1 MNALDS
7 DARRL
12 VHLPALLISWLVVAT
27 GALVVWYGARQL
39 ERRAVDGELILTRA
53 ETNRGL
59 AIQREVLDRD
69 DVFLLYGSSEIVRP
83 SLFRAME
90 FFRASPT
97 GFRVVGVGDRGTPL
111 AVTAYNLA
119 ALGESLRGRKVAL
132 SVSHNFF
139 HADRNPDRE
148 LQTYRGTFSVL
159 HASQI
164 AFGGSPSASMRRR
177 VAERL
182 LRQPET
188 LEREPLIRAA
198 LEWQAD
204 ESRVVAPLAVAALTP
219 LGRAQLAVLSFQ
231 DHLRL
236 ARSLRRAASPL
247 PGGTSEAPIDW
258 RTLSDSAERLYR
270 PLASNNPFGMI
281 HHWWSNFEHVLL
293 PLRGTRTDSAWIR
306 SVSHAPAWHD
316 LALLLD
322 IVTSAGGEPLLLSMP
337 YKGAFRDFEGTTPA
351 ARRVYY
357 DSLRAHAARAG
368 VVSRDFAEFEND
380 RWFMRDQSAHPSP
393 KGWVHYD
400 QAMDEF
406 FRPAER

>member
-1 MNALDS
+1 MTASGPNAP
-7 DARRL
+7 RF
-12 VHLPALLISWLVVAT
+12 VHVPALLLSWALIAV
-27 GALVVWYGARQL
+27 GALVVWYGARLL
-39 ERRAVDGELILTRA
+39 ERRAVDGQLLLTRA

-119 ALGESLRGRKVAL
+119 ALGESLRGRKVAV
-132 SVSHNFF
+132 SVSHNYF
-139 HADRNPDRE
+139 HADKNPDRE
-148 LQTYRGTFSVL
+148 LQTYLGTFSVM
-159 HASQI
+159 HVSQI
-164 AFGGSPSASMRRR
+164 AFGAELPPAVRHR
-177 VAERL
+177 VAARL

-198 LEWQAD
+198 LGWQAD
-204 ESRVVAPLAVAALTP
+204 DSRAAPLALAALTP

-236 ARSLRRAASPL
+236 ARSLRHAASPP
-247 PGGTSEAPIDW
+247 PGGATGVPIDW
-258 RTLSDSAERLYR
+258 RALSDSAERLYR

-281 HHWWSNFEHVLL
+281 HHWWTAFDDVLL

-306 SVSHAPAWHD
+306 SVSQAPAWSD
-316 LALLLD
+316 LALLMD
-322 IVTSAGGEPLLLSMP
+322 IVTSSGGEPLLLSMP
-337 YKGAFRDFEGTTPA
+337 YKGAFRDFEGTTPE
-351 ARRVYY
+351 ARQVYY

-368 VVSRDFAEFEND
+368 VALRDFAEFEND
-380 RWFMRDQSAHPSP
+380 PWFMRDQSAHPSP

-406 FRPAER
+406 FRSAER